1 MFFAGKSEFE
11 PGSVMACQQRS
22 LDRFLS
28 TEFGARSSDQQL
40 SGGQAWRAPGRVPRA
55 CGFRGDRSALAR
67 QCKSWLAGF
76 LLYVAYVGRINPV
89 WGTKGNV
96 HCIVCSDA
104 DRLKQIMQQMATMPV
119 ERVRNTSH
127 QILRDIDATEEAR
140 NILSNIMKVTEAWSF
155 GKAMGELSRGHDIDF
170 SRFHRETQSLYWWCR
185 RRSCRST
192 LACCA

>member
-1 MFFAGKSEFE
+1 M
-11 PGSVMACQQRS
+11 
-22 LDRFLS
+22 
-28 TEFGARSSDQQL
+28 
-40 SGGQAWRAPGRVPRA
+40 
-55 CGFRGDRSALAR
+55 
-67 QCKSWLAGF
+67 
-76 LLYVAYVGRINPV
+76 AYVGRINPE
-89 WGTKGNV
+89 WGTMGNV

-104 DRLKQIMQQMATMPV
+104 DRLKQIMQQMATTPV

-127 QILRDIDATEEAR
+127 QILRDIDATEEAH